1 MHSLVTGSAGFIGK
15 HLIHKLKSD
24 GNSVIALNRSNGDI
38 ALKETWSNLPTV
50 KTIIHLAGRSYVPD
64 SWENSG
70 DFAETNIVGTQR
82 ALDFCKKTGANMVYI
97 NAYPY
102 GNPEKLPINE
112 NAAINPN
119 NPYSLTKQMGAQL
132 CEFANNYSNVT
143 TTVLRLF
150 NVYGAFQRK
159 NFLIPSIIDQVLHKK
174 EITVMDLNPRRDY
187 VYIGDVVTAIIKS
200 MELARGFNSINIG
213 SGVSYSVSNVIRTIQ
228 LAANTDLNIVSKESE
243 RINEVPDVVAD
254 ISKAK
259 KVLDWSPIYS
269 FKEGIKLILQGM
281 AYEQQVYS
289 HK

>member
-82 ALDFCKKTGANMVYI
+82 ALDYCKKSGANMVYI

-213 SGVSYSVSNVIRTIQ
+213 SGISYSVKELIDIVQLEAKTTLPIRTKKIKR
-228 LAANTDLNIVSKESE
+228 N
-243 RINEVPDVVAD
+243 NEISNVVAD
-254 ISKAK
+254 ITKADK
-259 KVLDWSPIYS
+259 ILNWKPKYS
-269 FKEGIKLILQGM
+269 LEDGVKLTFKEIKNG
-281 AYEQQVYS
+281 
-289 HK
+289 